1 MSTDLTTRAGQPA
14 AEISLSREQIDLL
27 KRTIF
32 AGSTDDEFALLLQ
45 ASQRLGLD
53 PFNKQLYGVKRWD
66 SKQRR
71 EVMALQ
77 VGIDGFRIVAE
88 RSGRYAGQEGT
99 WYAGT
104 DGQWVE
110 IWNRPEPPVAA
121 KCVVLKQGPA
131 GTVRVPAVA
140 HWSEYVATTRDGTP
154 NQFWRT
160 KPAIMLGKC
169 AEALALR
176 KAFPQELSGFY
187 TPDEMGQ
194 ASNGMAPPPAGPPPV
209 EPKDDR
215 EVVQALRDAMR
226 QHGVKPDALGAL
238 LDAARVPR
246 VEPLRKR
253 IAMADDLA
261 LTGVIAEIEAAH
273 QVHDAEVVDDPDASA
288 FVAENQALDAALG
301 APEQG
306 VHQ

>member
-1 MSTDLTTRAGQPA
+1 MSTDLTRTGQPS
-14 AEISLSREQIDLL
+14 AEITLSRDQIDLL

-66 SKQRR
+66 SKQKRN
-71 EVMALQ
+71 VMALQ

-99 WYAGT
+99 WYAGP
-104 DGQWVE
+104 DGQWLE
-110 IWNRPEPPVAA
+110 IWNRPEHPIAA
-121 KCVVLKQGPA
+121 KCVVLKQGPN
-131 GTVRVPAVA
+131 GSVRVPAVA
-140 HWSEYVATTRDGTP
+140 HWDEYVATTREGAP

-209 EPKDDR
+209 EPKDNRD
-215 EVVQALRDAMR
+215 VVAALRASMR
-226 QHGVKPDALGAL
+226 QHGVTPEALGPL
-238 LDAARVPR
+238 LDAARAPK
-246 VEPLRKR
+246 VEPLKNR
-253 IAMADDLA
+253 IAMTDDLV

-273 QVHDAEVVDDPDASA
+273 QIQDAEVVPDPEAEA
-288 FVAENQALDAALG
+288 FAAEQQALDASLDQSIAHG
-301 APEQG
+301 GHE
-306 VHQ
+306 